1 MMLAVSYC
9 YCSDWVSA
17 EERTVVFAYL
27 QICGWVANIIA
38 PMTVGNSKLAMLS
51 RFGCACRLAHLK
63 SAHVAVVK
71 LLQDSRVGLFSDDYL
86 GALRGMLLIF
96 CLGWLGVCAFI
107 ACCLPATPPSRVISS
122 RTTATTAAVGGGR
135 AVALGKVLR
144 EGNPIALLVFVASNR
159 LICGV
164 VLIFLI
170 SHFQPS
176 SMGVFPLY
184 LELLFGWEACDSD
197 AFSTRRAGSV
207 PLTRKTSLCR

>member
-1 MMLAVSYC
+1 
-9 YCSDWVSA
+9 
-17 EERTVVFAYL
+17 
-27 QICGWVANIIA
+27 
-38 PMTVGNSKLAMLS
+38 MLS
-51 RFGCACRLAHLK
+51 RLGRACRLANLT
-63 SAHVAVVK
+63 SGNVAVVK

-96 CLGWLGVCAFI
+96 CLGWLGLCAFI
-107 ACCLPATPPSRVISS
+107 ACCLPATPPGRVISS
-122 RTTATTAAVGGGR
+122 RTTATTARAGGGR
-135 AVALGKVLR
+135 GAALGKVLR

-184 LELLFGWEACDSD
+184 LELLFGWVRSKPDSLWP
-197 AFSTRRAGSV
+197 F
-207 PLTRKTSLCR
+207 